1 MTGSVLGV
9 WVSSA
14 TKAKNKQTK
23 NQTLRTF
30 ILQGRLIITITQ
42 KIIEFVQM
50 C

>member
-14 TKAKNKQTK
+14 NKTKK

-30 ILQGRLIITITQ
+30 ILQSRLTITIITQ

-50 C
+50 